1 MCRLKCALCHGCG
14 SSRLWIYF
22 TFLTFVTAFIWIW
35 PNFGIGWATYHG
47 GTNTTWGLWQGPFA
61 FGGDL
66 LLTVVAQTC
75 LTFTI
80 LSFLVSWNRKNGDW
94 WFGVKVVTQKL
105 PSKCCAPIFKWT
117 RPYVYTDLQQGL
129 QGVGWGFLRLLLTIF
144 IWILLIGLP
153 ATIITC
159 VKYLPHY
166 RFLGTHLAIAKGI
179 YGFVVATIQAPV
191 FIWWALIEEGTP
203 EMV

>member
-1 MCRLKCALCHGCG
+1 
-14 SSRLWIYF
+14 
-22 TFLTFVTAFIWIW
+22 
-35 PNFGIGWATYHG
+35 
-47 GTNTTWGLWQGPFA
+47 
-61 FGGDL
+61 
-66 LLTVVAQTC
+66 LTVVAQTC

-144 IWILLIGLP
+144 IWILFNRSSSDDHHLCEISTSLSLSGNTSSNSKGNLRFCCSYY
-153 ATIITC
+153 TSSCI
-159 VKYLPHY
+159 YLV
-166 RFLGTHLAIAKGI
+166 GSD
-179 YGFVVATIQAPV
+179 
-191 FIWWALIEEGTP
+191 
-203 EMV
+203 